1 MSKAQENVKVGI
13 LYPGDQVPLVLLP
26 DRETLFPRR
35 ADRYRSLAAAHDG
48 PADLLLFLATL
59 AAAQHL
65 ALGQIP
71 DIAPSPAEQ
80 IRLCA
85 QHGLPPLGAQAIR
98 PGPEWRMAL
107 RQIAKAFASLP
118 LPPASRVALTRLADM
133 DDAVLDTW
141 ALALLRGVQQPVDPA
156 LVPFLAAALQVYWVR
171 MAAALEEDGL
181 QPLEAPGLCPVC
193 GSPPIAGTLRLESHL
208 YRSRYLHCSLCATAW
223 HLVRIQCSHCDATDG
238 IRYQSIDGH
247 FPAVSA
253 ETCEKCK
260 TYIKIMNMEKDP
272 ELDPVADDVTSIA
285 LDILL
290 GEAGWRRT
298 AINPALLTPEE

>member
-1 MSKAQENVKVGI
+1 MSKAQENVKAGI
-13 LYPGDQVPLVLLP
+13 LHPGDQVPLVLLP
-26 DRETLFPRR
+26 DRKTLFSRR
-35 ADRYRSLAAAHDG
+35 ATRYRSLAATRDG
-48 PADLLLFLATL
+48 PSDLVVFLAAL
-59 AAAQHL
+59 ADAQHL
-65 ALGQIP
+65 ALGQAP
-71 DIAPSPAEQ
+71 DIALSPVAQ
-80 IRLCA
+80 IRLCE

-98 PGPEWRMAL
+98 PGPEWRTAL
-107 RQIAKAFASLP
+107 RQIATTFDSLP
-118 LPPASRVALTRLADM
+118 LPPASRIALTRLEEM
-133 DDAVLDTW
+133 DDSVLDTW